1 MERERLIERRGRT
14 IGSFDDALAELRA
27 EKLKLEADLKTTD
40 LRKLTLFQE
49 LALLKEF
56 EKKDT
61 SLAKRLESKHTEKAE
76 IVARVAETQ
85 EKLAQK
91 KMEIERLLDRDRQ
104 IMAEFNQALGENNK
118 FYEALFK
125 FLPKKNAN

>member
-1 MERERLIERRGRT
+1 MRSRATRRAARRPRCRRRRRRT
-14 IGSFDDALAELRA
+14 VSSFDEALSELRA

-40 LRKLTLFQE
+40 LRKLVLFQE

-61 SLAKRLESKHTEKAE
+61 SLAKRLEMKHTEKSE
-76 IVARVAETQ
+76 IVSRVAECQ
-85 EKLAQK
+85 EKLTQK

-104 IMAEFNQALGENNK
+104 IMAEFHAALGENNK
-118 FYEALFK
+118 F
-125 FLPKKNAN
+125 